1 MCAACVMPDQPS
13 LDAIPTAGHA
23 VLLFD
28 GVCLL
33 CNSFVHFVI
42 DHDPN
47 ARFQASAHTCVLL
60 PPLLV

>member
-1 MCAACVMPDQPS
+1 MPEQPS

-47 ARFQASAHTCVLL
+47 ARFQASAHTCVRLL
-60 PPLLV
+60 LL